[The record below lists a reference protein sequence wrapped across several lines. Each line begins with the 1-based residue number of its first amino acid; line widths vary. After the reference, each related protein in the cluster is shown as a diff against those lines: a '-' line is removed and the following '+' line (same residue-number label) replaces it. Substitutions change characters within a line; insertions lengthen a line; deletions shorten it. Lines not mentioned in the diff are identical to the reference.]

1 VSQVIFQNN
10 VMDVKNVLLVHK
22 EYLLKLNHVHVVKKE
37 QQVKQVQQNVYVV
50 LKILKQIKNHAQQNV

>member
-1 VSQVIFQNN
+1 
-10 VMDVKNVLLVHK
+10 MDVKNVLLVHK